1 MLGFMLTTAFLSMWL
16 SNTATTAMMVPI
28 AGAVMTELERDLDP
42 EKNEKGEGIS
52 ESDEKNAGEADKEKA
67 QDPVVDKRAQSL
79 RNMIYLSVA
88 YAANTGGT
96 ATLTGTGPNLVLK
109 VIQFSP
115 KSITVNLA
123 KADTFLR
130 ELCQILLD
138 QTLP

>member
-67 QDPVVDKRAQSL
+67 QDPVVDKKAQS
-79 RNMIYLSVA
+79 I
-88 YAANTGGT
+88 
-96 ATLTGTGPNLVLK
+96 K
-109 VIQFSP
+109 
-115 KSITVNLA
+115 
-123 KADTFLR
+123 FLR
-130 ELCQILLD
+130 SKSCMCWIAL
-138 QTLP
+138 